1 MVTPA
6 ARREAVAHL
15 EQGYEMSERRACSLI
30 GADRSSVRY
39 RHRRPDDH
47 ELRDVLRRAAE
58 THRRF
63 GYRRLHVLLRR
74 DGHVLNRKRTQRLYR
89 EEGLSVRRRRSRK
102 RAIGT
107 RAPLVTEALANAR
120 WSVDFV
126 QDQFADGRRFRIL
139 NVIDD
144 VTKESLAAVV
154 DTSISGR
161 RVARELTA
169 LIERRGRPG
178 VIVSDNGTEFT
189 SNAILEWA
197 EKMRVKWHYIAPGKP
212 MQNGN
217 CEAFNGRMRDELLNE
232 TLFFGID
239 HARDAVARWT
249 HSYNTERPH
258 SALGYQAPAVFAA
271 QLPAM
276 GDQLRAHESLRRSPI
291 ATSAQPRQVQQRTL
305 VSAG

>member
-30 GADRSSVRY
+30 GTDRSPVPIP
-39 RHRRPDDH
+39 HRRPDDAT
-47 ELRDVLRRAAE
+47 LREVLRGAAE

-107 RAPLVTEALANAR
+107 RAPLVTEAVANAR

-144 VTKESLAAVV
+144 VTEESLAAVV

-197 EKMRVKWHYIAPGKP
+197 EKMKVKWHYIAPGKP

-217 CEAFNGRMRDELLNE
+217 CEAFNGRMRDGLLNE
-232 TLFFGID
+232 TLFFRID
-239 HARDAVARWT
+239 HARAAIARWT
-249 HSYNTERPH
+249 HTYNTERPH
-258 SALGYQAPAVFAA
+258 SALRYQAPAVFAA
-271 QLPAM
+271 QLTAM
-276 GDQLRAHESLRRSPI
+276 GDQLRAHEPLRRSPI
-291 ATSAQPRQVQQRTL
+291 APPAQPRQIQPPTL
-305 VSAG
+305 ASAG

>member
-6 ARREAVAHL
+6 ARREAVVHL
-15 EQGYEMSERRACSLI
+15 EQGYEMSERRACSVI

-39 RHRRPDDH
+39 RHRRPDDC
-47 ELRDVLRRAAE
+47 ELRRALREAAE
-58 THRRF
+58 TYRRF
-63 GYRRLHVLLRR
+63 GYRRLHVILRR
-74 DGHVLNRKRTQRLYR
+74 DGYVLNRKRTQRLYR

-107 RAPLVTEALANAR
+107 RAPLMTEALANAR

-169 LIERRGRPG
+169 LIELRGKPG

-197 EKMRVKWHYIAPGKP
+197 AKMRVKWHYIAPGRP

-232 TLFFGID
+232 TLFFGIH
-239 HARDAVARWT
+239 HARQAVAHWT
-249 HSYNTERPH
+249 HIYNTERPH
-258 SALGYQAPAVFAA
+258 SALGYKAPAVFAA
-271 QLPAM
+271 QLTAM
-276 GDQLRAHESLRRSPI
+276 GDQLRASEPLRRSPI
-291 ATSAQPRQVQQRTL
+291 AQSAQSRQIQPPTL
-305 VSAG
+305 ASAG